1 MGTPS
6 SMTRT
11 GKHEPWE
18 LQVSREQIAFHKSIY
33 KFGYNGDVNG
43 TEETIWSQGG
53 IYSYLTSAAQLYVS
67 SSSTA
72 DTNGG
77 TGANLSL
84 IHI

>member
-18 LQVSREQIAFHKSIY
+18 LQVSREQIAFHQSIY

-43 TEETIWSQGG
+43 IEE
-53 IYSYLTSAAQLYVS
+53 
-67 SSSTA
+67 
-72 DTNGG
+72 
-77 TGANLSL
+77 
-84 IHI
+84 